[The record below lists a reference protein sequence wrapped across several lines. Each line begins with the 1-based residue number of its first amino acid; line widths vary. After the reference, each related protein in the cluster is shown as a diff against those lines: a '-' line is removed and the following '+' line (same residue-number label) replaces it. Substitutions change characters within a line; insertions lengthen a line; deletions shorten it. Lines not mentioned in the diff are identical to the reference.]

1 MLSIFSFEKHGPSDK
16 PKAEASR
23 MGAEEAPASVA
34 VAECEEMEA
43 PDAPRTK
50 VLDLEH
56 LTPETLEAFFPSE
69 KTLPKQAPR
78 RSVR

>member
-1 MLSIFSFEKHGPSDK
+1 MLSIFSFEKRGPSDRAT
-16 PKAEASR
+16 AEAPR
-23 MGAEEAPASVA
+23 KEAEEAPASVA

-43 PDAPRTK
+43 PDAPRTM

-69 KTLPKQAPR
+69 KTLSKQTPR

>member
-1 MLSIFSFEKHGPSDK
+1 MLSIFSFEKHGPSGR
-16 PKAEASR
+16 PKAEALR
-23 MGAEEAPASVA
+23 KEAEEAPTSVA

-69 KTLPKQAPR
+69 RNLPKQAPR